1 VPSKPIP
8 TSITLE
14 KTNMLTVSRDY
25 QRGGE
30 HFAIPT
36 QGEVEGRLLV
46 SEVVAVTCLRELL
59 KKEHAPVLA
68 RVRRHVMRDVKRR
81 CQSMKLCAE
90 DQKAVEDYALQ
101 VLNGANEEAR
111 SS

>member
-1 VPSKPIP
+1 
-8 TSITLE
+8 
-14 KTNMLTVSRDY
+14 
-25 QRGGE
+25 
-30 HFAIPT
+30 
-36 QGEVEGRLLV
+36 
-46 SEVVAVTCLRELL
+46 
-59 KKEHAPVLA
+59 
-68 RVRRHVMRDVKRR
+68 MRDVKRR